1 MNFIVEITFLKSGIH
16 MLYMF
21 INAQKREGHL
31 FTFQS
36 GSSKTKVDYCLVSR
50 NQRKCLKG
58 INVLPT

>member
-1 MNFIVEITFLKSGIH
+1 MNFIVESTFVKSAYH
-16 MLYMF
+16 AVMF
-21 INAQKREGHL
+21 IDAQKREGHL